1 MNRLLVLV
9 TCLALGTLVLVAV
22 GPAAADEVTVD
33 VTVVD
38 QDGDPVDERVTL
50 LVEWDGGSE
59 EIETTSSG
67 DAVFDVP
74 EGEDIEFS
82 IEHDDYV
89 RNVPL
94 IVEDAATPAGESRLN
109 IDLDVSLAGTA
120 DITVEDNGSPVEAV
134 ELTATD
140 PQEDRFE
147 EVVETDENGQ
157 ASLER
162 LEQRNYTVATAKEGY
177 FDTEQTISI
186 NETDVSETLSIES
199 GEVRVDFLVQD
210 DHFETPE
217 AVADASVEII
227 GDSTITTRSDGTRGI
242 DLDVN
247 TEYDVEVSKDGYDS
261 VSETVSVEEEDVQ
274 FNLSIQ
280 RSPELTLTALADEI
294 VAGQSTLVTVTN
306 VYEEPVANATVGVDG
321 DAQAETDADGT
332 AVVTLESAGEH
343 NITASHDGV
352 DTALPVQVYDVSD
365 LGEEETGETDDTDE
379 TDDADDADDTDDADD
394 DGPGFGPL
402 LAVGALLVASSL
414 VLARRRSH

>member
-9 TCLALGTLVLVAV
+9 TCLGLATLALVAV

-38 QDGDPVDERVTL
+38 QDGEPINERVTL

-59 EIETTSSG
+59 EIETSSSG
-67 DAVFDVP
+67 VAVFDVP

-94 IVEDAATPAGESRLN
+94 IVEDATTPAGESRLA

-120 DITVEDNGSPVEAV
+120 DITVEDNGSPVEGV

-147 EVVETDENGQ
+147 KTVETDESGQ
-157 ASLER
+157 ASLDR
-162 LEQRNYTVATAKEGY
+162 LEQRNYTVTTSKEGY
-177 FDTEQTISI
+177 FDTEQTVSI
-186 NETDVSETLSIES
+186 DETSVSETFSIET

-217 AVADASVEII
+217 PVADATVEII
-227 GDSTITTRSDGTRGI
+227 GDSTLTTRSDGTRGI
-242 DLDVN
+242 DLAVN
-247 TEYDVEVSKDGYDS
+247 TDYDVEISKEGYDS
-261 VSETVSVEEEDVQ
+261 VSETVSVGEEDVQ

-280 RSPELTLTALADEI
+280 RTPELTLTSLADKI
-294 VAGQSTLVTVTN
+294 IAGQSTVVTVTN
-306 VYEEPVANATVGVDG
+306 VYDEPVPNATVGVDG
-321 DAQAETDADGT
+321 EAQTETDADGT
-332 AVVTLESAGEH
+332 AVVTLDTAGER
-343 NITASHDGV
+343 NITASIDGLE
-352 DTALPVQVYDVSD
+352 TSLPVQVYDADD
-365 LGEEETGETDDTDE
+365 LDEDDTDE
-379 TDDADDADDTDDADD
+379 TDDVDAADDADDADDTDDADD

-402 LAVGALLVASSL
+402 LAVGSLLVATTL
-414 VLARRRSH
+414 MLYRRRSH